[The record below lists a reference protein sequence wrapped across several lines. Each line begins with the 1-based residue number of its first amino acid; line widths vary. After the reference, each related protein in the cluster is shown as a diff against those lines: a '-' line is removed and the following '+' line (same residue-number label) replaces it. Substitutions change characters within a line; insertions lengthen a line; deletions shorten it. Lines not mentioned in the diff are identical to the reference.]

1 MTSNVSTSRHGAA
14 TRLLAAAIA
23 STLLASC
30 MSMPP
35 RSAKE
40 LPPTDYSAID
50 STNQAVAEESQKLAD
65 RQDTLRTQIE
75 KAGPATPTPLAPV
88 PPTYD
93 PLENSVVSISMY
105 DADVGRLLWALAD
118 ELHMNLIVDP
128 KVLEQRQR
136 ATLQL
141 RNVSAREVYN
151 HILDAFDLYGE
162 VRGDTLVVGQM
173 QERLFSVDILNAS
186 SAITLSSGGDV
197 FGASLQGAGGGG
209 QALRGTL
216 RMDGEIGTKN
226 DPYKQLDTAL
236 TAILGDGKA
245 SQARDP
251 DGPPPPE
258 ASRYSL
264 DPGTGTLYVRARPSQ
279 IRAVAE
285 LIDHTQ
291 RVLKRQVLVE
301 AQLIDVT
308 LNDKFQYGVD
318 WNLLRNRV
326 AGIVGEN
333 TVSIPSTQVPYP
345 DPSSAT
351 SLTRTVIFP
360 DQSLGSAASRAL
372 GVSYLGDSF
381 SAALTMLRSFGNIK
395 VLSNPSLRVRNGSP
409 AYLNVGTNIR
419 YVTKTTTSFSNSG
432 GNGAYNQSSDVQTD
446 SLFSGVVIGVAP
458 LIQDDGNV
466 QLLVHPMQTEVDQDS
481 LALQKFDNGN
491 AVTLP
496 RISIKGITTTLN
508 IKDGDT
514 VLLGGL
520 IDQNMT
526 NTDSGV
532 PGLSDI
538 PGLGK
543 LFGALDKGHSTREL
557 VLVLRVRVI

>member
-1 MTSNVSTSRHGAA
+1 MTRNRPFLRTGPAS
-14 TRLLAAAIA
+14 RLLASTVAAV
-23 STLLASC
+23 LLSSC
-30 MSMPP
+30 MSAPP
-35 RSAKE
+35 RSPKE
-40 LPPTDYSAID
+40 MPPTDYSAID
-50 STNQAVAEESQKLAD
+50 RTQQAVVEESRKLSERSDAL
-65 RQDTLRTQIE
+65 RQQME
-75 KAGPATPTPLAPV
+75 AYAAAKPVPLAPV
-88 PPTYD
+88 APAYD

-151 HILDAFDLYGE
+151 HILDAFDLHGE

-173 QERLFSVDILNAS
+173 QERIFSVDILNAA

-209 QALRGTL
+209 QSLRGTL
-216 RMDGEIGTKN
+216 RVDGEMGTKN
-226 DPYKQLDTAL
+226 DPYKQLDAAL

-245 SQARDP
+245 AQARDP
-251 DGPPPPE
+251 NGPPPPE
-258 ASRYSL
+258 AARYSL
-264 DPGTGTLYVRARPSQ
+264 DPSTGTLYVRARPSQ
-279 IRAVAE
+279 IRAVAD

-308 LNDKFQYGVD
+308 LDDQFQYGVD
-318 WNLLRNRV
+318 WTLLRNRV

-333 TVSIPSTQVPYP
+333 TAAIPSTQVPYP

-351 SLTRTVIFP
+351 ALSRTVIFP

-372 GVSYLGDSF
+372 GLSYLGDSF
-381 SAALTMLRSFGNIK
+381 SAALNMLRTFGNVK
-395 VLSNPSLRVRNGSP
+395 VLSNPSVRVRNGSP
-409 AYLNVGTNIR
+409 AYLSVGSNIR
-419 YVTKTTTSFSNSG
+419 YVTKSTTSFSNAG
-432 GNGAYNQSSDVQTD
+432 GGGAYNQSSDIQTD
-446 SLFSGVVIGVAP
+446 SLFSGIVIGVAP
-458 LIQDDGNV
+458 LVQDNGGV
-466 QLLVHPMQTEVDQDS
+466 ELLVHPMQTEVDPAS
-481 LALQKFDNGN
+481 LTLQKFDNGN

-508 IKDGDT
+508 LRDGDT

-520 IDQNMT
+520 IDQNMS
-526 NTDSGV
+526 NKDSGI
-532 PGLSDI
+532 PGLSDV
-538 PGLGK
+538 PGLGR
-543 LFGALDKGHSTREL
+543 LFGALNKNHSTREL